1 MNNKY
6 NKVLTILLI
15 VLIVAIVGIL
25 IFLGAKYYKD
35 YSKAKETKG
44 VVQQFEDQFNNIGDN
59 QDNNIEDVT
68 PNININELI
77 SQGTGNGESSEK
89 VTFKGYEV
97 VGKIRIPATGLET
110 IVLEKV
116 TPSSIESSVAILYG
130 PGLNQIGNTV
140 IVGHNY
146 RNGTMFSNNKNLV
159 SGDKIYITDKTGKE
173 VMYTVYKKYETTTS

>member
-1 MNNKY
+1 MKIN
-6 NKVLTILLI
+6 LIILVI
-15 VLIVAIVGIL
+15 
-25 IFLGAKYYKD
+25 
-35 YSKAKETKG
+35 
-44 VVQQFEDQFNNIGDN
+44 
-59 QDNNIEDVT
+59 
-68 PNININELI
+68 ININELI

-173 VMYTVYKKYETTTS
+173 VMYTVYKKYETTAQDFNYATRDVNGRREISLSTCTDDSSKRLIIWAAEE